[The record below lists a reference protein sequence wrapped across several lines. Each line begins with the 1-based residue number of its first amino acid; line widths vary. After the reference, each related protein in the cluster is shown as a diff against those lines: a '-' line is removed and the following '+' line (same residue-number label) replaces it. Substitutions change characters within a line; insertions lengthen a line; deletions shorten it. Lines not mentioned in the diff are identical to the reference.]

1 MQASCCQAASL
12 PLTAGRL
19 HGTLLHAHLKGLSIL
34 LVSWFFSQFL
44 IDGLLDLDIESLSSE
59 ARENVLF
66 EQRLAAAGGEQD
78 CLDEFPNLCYT
89 VREPLFG

>member
-1 MQASCCQAASL
+1 MSFLDVPVNRRKNIFA
-12 PLTAGRL
+12 PL
-19 HGTLLHAHLKGLSIL
+19 
-34 LVSWFFSQFL
+34 F
-44 IDGLLDLDIESLSSE
+44 LSSE